1 MARHRVGFSSDRLP
15 GRPRFVEDGLPLPPP
30 LRRLSL
36 GRLQSFEFGVEVVVG
51 QGEHRLAA
59 HRAGLALDQLVDQ
72 PFSLLDR
79 SGPVERAG
87 RFVKAVLGLIVE
99 RSGFGFGCL
108 RTGALLGQIV
118 EFTGEP
124 GQLSPLIADPA
135 QLSLVGTVGDRGGR
149 GFGCLSG
156 RPGFTLRGRHPRPD
170 RLG

>member
-1 MARHRVGFSSDRLP
+1 M
-15 GRPRFVEDGLPLPPP
+15 
-30 LRRLSL
+30 
-36 GRLQSFEFGVEVVVG
+36 VG

-72 PFSLLDR
+72 PFGLLDR
-79 SGPVERAG
+79 PGPVERVG
-87 RFVKAVLGLIVE
+87 RFVEGGLGLVME
-99 RSGFGFGCL
+99 RSGLSLGCF

-124 GQLSPLIADPA
+124 GQLGPLIADPA
-135 QLSLVGTVGDRGGR
+135 QLSLVGTVGGRGGR

-156 RPGFTLRGRHPRPD
+156 RPGFTLRGRHSRPD